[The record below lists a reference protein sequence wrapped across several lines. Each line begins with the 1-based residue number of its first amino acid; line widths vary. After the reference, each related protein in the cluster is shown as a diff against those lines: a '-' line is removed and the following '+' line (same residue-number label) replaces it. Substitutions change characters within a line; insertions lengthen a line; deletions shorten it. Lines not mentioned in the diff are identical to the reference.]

1 MKKYTLFIVI
11 MFTTVIFAETSEN
24 IITQSINKSEVN
36 IKKLSEDKRT
46 LVIELLQLVNAKE
59 QSQQVLDSM
68 IQTMPLDV
76 QATFKEALNADE
88 MMKLVI
94 PVYERYLTVDDL
106 KSVITFYQSPAG
118 KKLLDAQPKIMKD
131 SMIVMKVY
139 VQKKLSERLNLEKK
153 GKGNE

>member
-1 MKKYTLFIVI
+1 MKKYTLILAI
-11 MFTTVIFAETSEN
+11 MFASVIFAETSGN
-24 IITQSINKSEVN
+24 IITQSINQPDVN

-46 LVIELLQLVNAKE
+46 LVIELLQLVNAKK

-88 MMKLVI
+88 MLKLVI

-106 KSVITFYQSPAG
+106 KNVIVFYRSPAG
-118 KKLLDAQPKIMKD
+118 KKLLEAQPKIMKE

-153 GKGNE
+153 DK

>member
-24 IITQSINKSEVN
+24 IITQSINQSDIN

-46 LVIELLQLVNAKE
+46 LVIELLQLVNAKK

-68 IQTMPLDV
+68 IQAMPVDV
-76 QATFKEALNADE
+76 QFSFKEALNADE

-94 PVYERYLTVDDL
+94 PVYERYLTIDDL
-106 KSVITFYQSPAG
+106 KNVIAFYRSPAG

-139 VQKKLSERLNLEKK
+139 VQKKLSEKMNLEKK
-153 GKGNE
+153 VD

>member
-1 MKKYTLFIVI
+1 MLAP
-11 MFTTVIFAETSEN
+11 VIFAGTSEN
-24 IITQSINKSEVN
+24 IITQSINQSDIN
-36 IKKLSEDKRT
+36 IKKLSDNKRM
-46 LVIELLQLVNAKE
+46 LVIELLQLVKAKK

-76 QATFKEALNADE
+76 QNTFKEALNADE

-106 KSVITFYQSPAG
+106 KNVITFYRSPAG
-118 KKLLDAQPKIMKD
+118 NKLLEAQPKIMKD

-153 GKGNE
+153 EK

>member
-1 MKKYTLFIVI
+1 MKKYTLFLAI
-11 MFTTVIFAETSEN
+11 MFASVIFAETSED
-24 IITQSINKSEVN
+24 IITKSAKQSDIN
-36 IKKLSEDKRT
+36 IKKLSDNKRT
-46 LVIELLQLVNAKE
+46 LVIELLQLVKAKE

-106 KSVITFYQSPAG
+106 KNVIAFYRSPAG
-118 KKLLDAQPKIMKD
+118 KKLLEAQPKIMKD

-139 VQKKLSERLNLEKK
+139 VQKKLSEKMNLEKK
-153 GKGNE
+153 Q

>member
-1 MKKYTLFIVI
+1 MKKYTLFLTI
-11 MFTTVIFAETSEN
+11 MFATVILAETSESIN
-24 IITQSINKSEVN
+24 TQSVNKSDIN

-46 LVIELLQLVNAKE
+46 LVIELLQLVSAKK

-68 IQTMPLDV
+68 IQTMPVDV
-76 QATFKEALNADE
+76 QSSFKEALNADE

-106 KSVITFYQSPAG
+106 KNVISFYRSSAG
-118 KKLLDAQPKIMKD
+118 KKLLDAQPKIVKD

-139 VQKKLSERLNLEKK
+139 VQKKLSEKMNLEK
-153 GKGNE
+153 